1 MQFEIVV
8 SRDVFQVLLHILYWI
23 REDEHD
29 LLFMKHHLTEQVSL
43 ETKRFWCIPDDLGS
57 ENEGKARKYPPRVGW
72 KHPWMMC
79 YFSYTCSA
87 TLTRNV
93 HSHKGRNYAAQRS
106 TDLPEIMKASGRF
119 RYSLGVLRFTHF
131 TGRFLPRIRMSAN
144 SQLNLPCS

>member
-72 KHPWMMC
+72 KHP
-79 YFSYTCSA
+79 
-87 TLTRNV
+87 
-93 HSHKGRNYAAQRS
+93 
-106 TDLPEIMKASGRF
+106 
-119 RYSLGVLRFTHF
+119 
-131 TGRFLPRIRMSAN
+131 
-144 SQLNLPCS
+144 